1 MSLKTDS
8 NGSGA
13 PLVLLH
19 GWGLNSLV
27 WDSVLPELTRTFTVT
42 RIDLPGHGASSWP
55 PEFHDL
61 PSLAAALATA
71 LPPRC
76 ALLGWSLGGIA
87 AIELAL
93 TLRQRID
100 RLVLVS
106 STPRFVCDEDCVAT
120 WVHGLP
126 LPALERFATLLES
139 DYQETVRE
147 FLGLQAQGDEHGRAA
162 LRELR
167 SKLLAGGPP
176 RIEALRA
183 GLDILRGADLR
194 VRLPQVSVPTLVIA
208 GEHDRMTPPGAAR
221 VLAAAI
227 PGARLAIVERA
238 GHAPFLS
245 HPQAFCRYLT
255 NFLEHDLRAT
265 GS

>member
-1 MSLKTDS
+1 MSLGIDS
-8 NGSGA
+8 SGRGA

-27 WDSVLPELTRTFTVT
+27 WDGVLPELARAFTVI
-42 RIDLPGHGASSWP
+42 RIDLPGHGASPWP

-61 PSLAAALATA
+61 PSLAAALAVA
-71 LPPRC
+71 LPARC
-76 ALLGWSLGGIA
+76 SLLGWSLGGIA

-93 TLRQRID
+93 TLGQRID

-106 STPRFVCDEDCVAT
+106 STPRFVCDEDSVAT

-139 DYQETVRE
+139 DYEATVRE
-147 FLGLQAQGDEHGRAA
+147 FLGLQTQGDEHGRAA

-167 SKLLAGGPP
+167 KKLLAGGRP

-183 GLDILRGADLR
+183 GLDILRVADLR
-194 VRLPQVSVPTLVIA
+194 ARLPQVSVPTLVIA

-221 VLAAAI
+221 ALAATI
-227 PGARLAIVERA
+227 PGARLQIVERA

-245 HPQAFCRYLT
+245 HPQAFCRQLST
-255 NFLEHDLRAT
+255 FFKHDLRET